1 MMSLGIRSG
10 VHWMREKDPVIAEA
24 RALAAVVLARP
35 GTDSSSTCPPAAR
48 AVSNVTRRFSCPTT
62 RDPNTEAMVFTTW
75 AERSRSAGVIAAL
88 RGEKSPGRPCG
99 PARPAAGAEGAA
111 VGALAAAGA
120 PDCPGCGIGGWVMF
134 CGAPLGCSHH

>member
-1 MMSLGIRSG
+1 
-10 VHWMREKDPVIAEA
+10 MREKDPVMAEA

-48 AVSNVTRRFSCPTT
+48 AVSKVTRRFSCPTT

-88 RGEKSPGRPCG
+88 RGEKRSEEHTSELQSRGQLVCRILLESK
-99 PARPAAGAEGAA
+99 R
-111 VGALAAAGA
+111 
-120 PDCPGCGIGGWVMF
+120 F
-134 CGAPLGCSHH
+134 SQ